1 MATFHIEERVRVDN
15 RSEEKVKV
23 LLSCQV
29 DPGEDT
35 LIIPDEVKVLTPD
48 CFKGLVNVKKMIL
61 PSGMDSLCAF
71 LTHPSARIRLLWNKA
86 RFSDLESLEYIDIK
100 NVTFIPA
107 GTFYECK
114 KLRTIKSNNPLKL
127 DKYSLLHCFS
137 LKEIDCDETELVDAL
152 GDTELFRYPIL
163 QKDLDVAEM
172 IVDYDYSAIKNQTDF
187 RENWEN
193 IFASRTKIE
202 TVLFYDDQPTLVII
216 DAPYDSKNIDEF
228 HFVTETLPSVMAD
241 LKIFHY
247 GDGFVPYIY
256 TGDVAWEYV
265 IESLKSHLEIE
276 IGDID
281 SPRDKIVTLEDALY
295 FLKLNY
301 LSDKLDDML
310 DDLILFSE
318 TIDERREKSQSLLYV
333 FITYL
338 TIMRDYYKG
347 AGEYEKVTKINKYL
361 SDASSDYLERLLSKE
376 FDEMA
381 HCSHGWAV
389 YLTQE
394 DLLPYQ
400 TEIDKAV
407 TYKVCDAFATK
418 LGYPTNIDF
427 KKYDICGI
435 VDSYQSFDY
444 FSVDLFGSVDHLW
457 CRCLQE
463 YNVDPELIYPDSTFR
478 NDFVIYMYIS
488 SLLND
493 DQETIAAVNKAY
505 EDAGEDLW
513 WGFRNDSIQKVMK
526 AETISEEKASEYMWY
541 DCGLMRDDVDYARFL
556 TDPAYFEEIMPDGE
570 WCYFLVA
577 FDIDAIILEH
587 DWKSF
592 EFLRSLTENMGAED
606 WYQYGNFY
614 FEEAFYTDEDIV
626 ELTEETFKTI
636 TSIGSQVID

>member
-1 MATFHIEERVRVDN
+1 MATFHIEERLIFGPGDH
-15 RSEEKVKV
+15 KMTV
-23 LLSCQV
+23 LISCQA
-29 DPGEDT
+29 DSSEDT
-35 LIIPDEVKVLTPD
+35 LIIPDEVDYLDPD
-48 CFKGLVNVKKMIL
+48 CFKGLSHVKKLIL
-61 PSGMDSLCAF
+61 PSGRDHFGWSSF
-71 LTHPSARIRLLWNKA
+71 R
-86 RFSDLESLEYIDIK
+86 DLESLEYIDIK
-100 NVTFIPA
+100 NVTFIDA
-107 GTFYECK
+107 GPFYECK
-114 KLRTIKSNNPLKL
+114 KLKTIKSNGPVRLAR
-127 DKYSLLHCFS
+127 YSLLHCFS
-137 LKEIDCDETELVDAL
+137 LKEINCDETELVDAL

-163 QKDLDVAEM
+163 HKDLEVAEM
-172 IVDYDYSAIKNQTDF
+172 IVDYDYSAIKTQTDF

-193 IFASRTKIE
+193 IFASRTKKE
-202 TVLFYDDQPTLVII
+202 NVLFYDDQPTFVII
-216 DAPYDSKNIDEF
+216 DAPYDPKNTDEF
-228 HFVTETLPSVMAD
+228 YFVYETLPCAMAD
-241 LKIFHY
+241 LKIF
-247 GDGFVPYIY
+247 DFSDQFVPFIY
-256 TGDVAWEYV
+256 TGRVALEDV
-265 IESLKSHLEIE
+265 IENLESSLEIE

-301 LSDKLDDML
+301 LSDKLGDMQ
-310 DDLILFSE
+310 DDLIENSK
-318 TIDERREKSQSLLYV
+318 TIDERREKCQSLLDV

-347 AGEYEKVTKINKYL
+347 AGEDETVTKINKYL

-376 FDEMA
+376 FDKMA

-394 DLLPYQ
+394 DILDSYES
-400 TEIDKAV
+400 EITKAV
-407 TYKVCDAFATK
+407 TYKLCDAFATK
-418 LGYPTNIDF
+418 LGHPNIDF
-427 KKYDICGI
+427 QKYDVFYGC

-463 YNVDPELIYPDSTFR
+463 DYVDYCPIFPDSTIR
-478 NDFVIYMYIS
+478 NDCVIYMYIS

-577 FDIDAIILEH
+577 FDINAIILEH

-614 FEEAFYTDEDIV
+614 FEEAVHTDENIV

-636 TSIGSQVID
+636 TSVGSQVID